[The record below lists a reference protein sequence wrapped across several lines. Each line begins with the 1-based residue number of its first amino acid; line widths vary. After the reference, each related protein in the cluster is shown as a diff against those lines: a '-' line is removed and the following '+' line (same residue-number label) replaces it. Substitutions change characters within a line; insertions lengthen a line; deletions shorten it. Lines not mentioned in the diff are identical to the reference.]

1 MSFRCGD
8 SDECNDREA
17 MRMRERRLTDE
28 SSAGYR
34 FGDCEL
40 LLATRELRVGG
51 ASRPVEP
58 QVFDLLLCL
67 VKAGARVV
75 SRDELVAEVWRGR
88 VVSDSAI
95 SARISAARS
104 AIGDDG
110 TAQRWIRTVPRR
122 GFRFAGD
129 VQAVP
134 VRAGADADAG
144 GLPATATPSD
154 AHQKVRFCRSAD
166 GTRIAWG
173 TIGAGYPLVKS
184 GHWLTHLEHDWHS
197 PIWRPILDELGR
209 RFLVTRYDQR
219 GNGLSEWEVA
229 DFSLDRFVEDLEAVV
244 DSARLERFA
253 LYGTSQGAAIA
264 IAYAVRH
271 PDRVSHLILQG
282 GFARGRLRRGSDAE
296 REQGEAMLT
305 LIRHGWGRPGSVFV
319 RAFASM
325 FVPGATREQ
334 LDSLVELQLR
344 TTSPENAARLRA
356 AVDRFDVS
364 DLLPGV
370 RVPTLVLHSRDD
382 AIQPVDQGRELAS
395 GIPGAEFV
403 LLESANHVLL
413 PEETAWRELFDEMG
427 RFVAG

>member
-1 MSFRCGD
+1 
-8 SDECNDREA
+8 
-17 MRMRERRLTDE
+17 MRERRLTDE
-28 SSAGYR
+28 SAAGYR

-40 LLATRELRVGG
+40 ALATRELRVGG

-88 VVSDSAI
+88 IVSDSAI
-95 SARISAARS
+95 SARISAARA

-129 VQAVP
+129 VQTVP
-134 VRAGADADAG
+134 ARAAADG
-144 GLPATATPSD
+144 RPATATPVD
-154 AHQKVRFCRSAD
+154 AHQRVRFCRSAD
-166 GTRIAWG
+166 GARIAWG
-173 TIGAGYPLVKS
+173 AIGAGYPLVKS

-209 RFLVTRYDQR
+209 RFRVTRYDQR

-244 DSARLERFA
+244 DAAQLERFA

-356 AVDRFDVS
+356 AVDRLDVS
-364 DLLPGV
+364 DLLAGV
-370 RVPTLVLHSRDD
+370 QMPTLVLHSRDD
-382 AIQPVDQGRELAS
+382 AIQPVDQGRELAT